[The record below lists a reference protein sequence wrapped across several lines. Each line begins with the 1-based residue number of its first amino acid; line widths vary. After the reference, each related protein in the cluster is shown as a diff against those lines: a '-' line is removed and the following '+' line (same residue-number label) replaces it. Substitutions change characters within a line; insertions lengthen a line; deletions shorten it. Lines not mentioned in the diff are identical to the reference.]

1 MGGVL
6 RTLCYVAVAAGAV
19 ALVAGPAVAA
29 DLQISPS
36 RDEILVTPARSQ
48 SVELVVSNNGP
59 ESVDGVAVTGRTV
72 DLAMLRMEITDPSR
86 CVGGALEIVGAG
98 MTLRW
103 RVGTLA
109 NAAAASCTVSFQAA
123 SGAPS
128 SSLLYVAEVAA
139 PGNIDNDSFNS
150 FSRTTVSFSGI
161 DAPVD
166 VRLAARLD
174 PGGILR
180 QGFSQRLRV
189 TVTNVGSTVV
199 PAVTVLSPGYN
210 QAAGF
215 IGFTGYDLFEVTETA
230 PCFMIVDAEPPFVFF
245 VALGF
250 DDAPL
255 PPGASRTCTVGIR
268 ALPGA
273 LGVGMAE
280 LPLDLFPR
288 GTGVYDIAPQDNS
301 AIVRVDYGT
310 IPPRAVPLS
319 RAAWFIAI
327 ASIALLGVWA
337 ARRRD
342 RERKADGLM
351 RQA

>member
-1 MGGVL
+1 M
-6 RTLCYVAVAAGAV
+6 

-36 RDEILVTPARSQ
+36 RDEILVTPARSE

-59 ESVDGVAVTGRTV
+59 ESVDGVAVTGRNI

-86 CVGGALEIVGAG
+86 CVGGALETVGTG
-98 MTLRW
+98 MTFRW
-103 RVGTLA
+103 QIGTLA
-109 NAAAASCTVSFQAA
+109 NAAAASCIVSFRAA
-123 SGAPS
+123 PGAPS
-128 SSLLYVAEVAA
+128 SSLLYLAEVAA
-139 PGNIDNDSFNS
+139 PGNLDNDSFNS

-166 VRLAARLD
+166 VRIAARMD

-180 QGFSQRLRV
+180 QGVPQRLRV
-189 TVTNVGSTVV
+189 TVTNVGTTVV

-215 IGFTGYDLFEVTETA
+215 IGFTGYDLFEITETA

-245 VALGF
+245 VAFGF

-255 PPGASRTCTVGIR
+255 LPGASRTCTVGIR

-273 LGVGMAE
+273 LDVGAAE
-280 LPLDLFPR
+280 LPLEMFPR
-288 GTGVYDIAPQDNS
+288 GPGVYDTALQDNT
-301 AIVRVDYGT
+301 AIVRVDFGGT
-310 IPPRAVPLS
+310 GRPRAVPVSPVAGFML
-319 RAAWFIAI
+319 ATLIAVLG
-327 ASIALLGVWA
+327 ALA
-337 ARRRD
+337 ARRR
-342 RERKADGLM
+342 ERAPGA
-351 RQA
+351 RQ